1 VVPDTNDEEAGV
13 GHVGRSG
20 PARPTTWRA
29 TGEPRRTATT
39 IRDGWLHTGD
49 AGYIDADG
57 YLFLHDRIKD
67 MVVTG
72 GENVYPTEVENV
84 ILSDPRVADAAVI
97 GCPTRSGVR
106 RSRPSWCAP
115 ACVAATAPSR

>member
-13 GHVGRSG
+13 GHVGEIWARSPYNMAG
-20 PARPTTWRA
+20 YWENPA
-29 TGEPRRTATT
+29 ETATT

-84 ILSDPRVADAAVI
+84 ILSTP
-97 GCPTRSGVR
+97 GWPT
-106 RSRPSWCAP
+106 PQ
-115 ACVAATAPSR
+115 